1 MGGGLPTQRAVFGT
15 LRENQVGISDRKA
28 VRRMAGIGKGGE
40 RGPLPLKA
48 KIGIGVGCALVAIGI
63 GAGIAVAS
71 QTPMPI
77 AGEAAQPTAAGQPA
91 ESQKQ
96 KAVIEVDL
104 GEWDAVSSTPLIA
117 HITGDGVDLYTAL
130 DGEGKARIE
139 LLPGDYTVE
148 FVPSIGA
155 DGSLLKVSG
164 KQKLS
169 VNDSGGDA
177 YAVAAKADAADVS
190 KEEIS
195 AVMEQIAEAVKNGDS
210 SLKGEAGKKLLETA
224 KAGAAANPNMDDE
237 AKADAEAKA
246 AEGEAAADQPA
257 KDEGVA
263 SSGGSSASA
272 AQSATAS
279 GSNSGGSNSGGSSSG
294 LSSSASSAPSQ
305 PAHTHNWVAVTSQQ
319 WHSNPVSVWVQD
331 SAAWD
336 EPIYES
342 VTICNCGEISPS
354 RDHLYN
360 HMVNGER
367 ANTTVKRIQTGTIHH
382 EATGHYETQDQG
394 WYETVTTGYQCSG
407 CGAWQ

>member
-1 MGGGLPTQRAVFGT
+1 
-15 LRENQVGISDRKA
+15 
-28 VRRMAGIGKGGE
+28 MAGIGKGGE

-139 LLPGDYTVE
+139 LLPGDYSVE

-237 AKADAEAKA
+237 AKAEAEAKA
-246 AEGEAAADQPA
+246 AEGEAAAEQPA
-257 KDEGVA
+257 AGDGA
-263 SSGGSSASA
+263 ATSSNGSSGSTTQA
-272 AQSATAS
+272 AAAS
-279 GSNSGGSNSGGSSSG
+279 GSGSGGGNSGGSSSG
-294 LSSSASSAPSQ
+294 ATSAPSQ
-305 PAHTHNWVAVTSQQ
+305 PAHSHTWVAVTSQQ
-319 WHSNPVSVWVQD
+319 WHSNPVTTQVWVQD
-331 SAAWD
+331 SPAWD
-336 EPIYES
+336 EKQVETHYFCN
-342 VTICNCGEISPS
+342 ICGDVGNDWRHVAQGAGHSLS
-354 RDHLYN
+354 ARD
-360 HMVNGER
+360 V
-367 ANTTVKRIQTGTIHH
+367 VVGTIHH
-382 EATGHYETQDQG
+382 DATGHYESHTEDQG